1 MNWENCVVKINI
13 KAKDIDFNHPL
24 NVFSTSNSSGTGFF
38 ISKHLILTCFHVI
51 KDAINIDILYKQTN
65 NITGKIKY
73 IFPNDDLAIISIKD
87 TFDDINILDFKIIS
101 TRQIGDVYTIGFPL
115 SSTNIKI
122 TKGIISGYQGSL
134 IQTDATLN
142 AGNSGGPLVIM
153 DTTDN
158 KFKIIG
164 VNVSKLTG
172 DAEKTGFVVPIY
184 RFVILKEQMVND
196 NSVVIHKPLFN
207 FDYQKIIQKELKE
220 NIFRDDSLIKYIKL
234 QMGIRI
240 TLLSKTSY
248 LNKNLKTN
256 DVIISI
262 NSKPVDSNGNVKFD
276 FYPEKISIDDLG
288 LWFITDNIVRF
299 KILSPD
305 TQTIRTEQIQ
315 LKYVKTNLLEYYSL
329 DNYPSY
335 FVENNGLILSIISKQ
350 HMKALKELNLQ
361 MSQIIQIFSRHLYQ
375 QDLMTVYLADL
386 DVSKINNAVKYP
398 IGEIIIEIN
407 DKTFNNYNEFIHIT
421 KEPIKKIKTIQNDIY
436 YV

>member
-1 MNWENCVVKINI
+1 MVKINI
-13 KAKDIDFNHPL
+13 KSKDIDFNHPL

-38 ISKHLILTCFHVI
+38 ISKHLILTCFHVV
-51 KDAINIDILYKQTN
+51 KDALNIDILYKQTN

-73 IFPNDDLAIISIKD
+73 IFPDDDLAIISITD
-87 TFDDINILDFKIIS
+87 TFDDINVLDFKIIS

-134 IQTDATLN
+134 IQTDASLN

-158 KFKIIG
+158 TFKIIG
-164 VNVSKLTG
+164 VNVSKLSG

-184 RFVILKEQMVND
+184 RFVILKEQMVTD
-196 NSVVIHKPLFN
+196 ESVVIRKPLFN

-220 NIFRDDSLIKYIKL
+220 NIYRDALLIKYIKL
-234 QMGIRI
+234 QMGVRI

-248 LNKNLKTN
+248 LNKNLKEN

-262 NSKPVDSNGNVKFD
+262 NSRPVDSNGNVKFD

-288 LWFITDNIVRF
+288 LWFISDNVVKF
-299 KILSPD
+299 KILSPQ
-305 TQTIRTEQIQ
+305 TQTIRTEHIQ

-335 FVENNGLILSIISKQ
+335 FVENNGLILSIISRQ

-361 MSQIIQIFSRHLYQ
+361 MSQIIQIFNRHLYQ
-375 QDLMTVYLADL
+375 QDLFTVYLADL
-386 DVSKINNAVKYP
+386 DISKINNAVKYP

-407 DKTFNNYNEFIHIT
+407 DKTFNNYNEFIQVT

-436 YV
+436 YA

>member
-220 NIFRDDSLIKYIKL
+220 NIFRDDSL
-234 QMGIRI
+234 
-240 TLLSKTSY
+240 
-248 LNKNLKTN
+248 
-256 DVIISI
+256 
-262 NSKPVDSNGNVKFD
+262 
-276 FYPEKISIDDLG
+276 
-288 LWFITDNIVRF
+288 
-299 KILSPD
+299 
-305 TQTIRTEQIQ
+305 
-315 LKYVKTNLLEYYSL
+315 
-329 DNYPSY
+329 
-335 FVENNGLILSIISKQ
+335 
-350 HMKALKELNLQ
+350 
-361 MSQIIQIFSRHLYQ
+361 
-375 QDLMTVYLADL
+375 
-386 DVSKINNAVKYP
+386 
-398 IGEIIIEIN
+398 
-407 DKTFNNYNEFIHIT
+407 
-421 KEPIKKIKTIQNDIY
+421 
-436 YV
+436 